1 MLEVRKMFGLKNHLS
16 FEGEAGTDLV
26 GGLVQVLSVEGSTK
40 TQSDARAEQ
49 DVVGQGGNTT
59 VVDLSLYQ
67 RNTD

>member
-1 MLEVRKMFGLKNHLS
+1 MRKMFGLINHLS

-40 TQSDARAEQ
+40 TQGDARAEQ